1 VPDSPHE
8 TDLALAADLPGGS
21 QPRPGAESP
30 IPSAPSRRERYSLR
44 LVRRPELGAFVALAL
59 IYLLFALVANP
70 AFVGVSGTAS
80 WMNTASELG
89 VLAIPVGMLM
99 IAGEFDLSVGSVVGA
114 ASMIVAVGTGY
125 YHLPMWL
132 SIAIAIVVAVL
143 IGIGNGFL
151 TVRTRLP
158 SFIVTLAG
166 LFIVQGAAL
175 GLASAIIGTSAMA
188 VYAHGSAAAVF
199 GSAWNNFDVSIIWWI
214 GLAGVASWVLHK
226 TRFGNWI
233 FATGGKTSA
242 ARAAGVPTNF
252 VKITLFVCTATGAA
266 LVGILEAIQFNSGDV
281 TYGSDLVFS
290 APVAAVVGGVLLGGG
305 FGSAMGIVFG
315 TAIYGILTVGIS
327 YTRLN
332 SDWVDLFIGALL
344 LIAVLAN
351 NLFRRLAM
359 KKT

>member
-1 VPDSPHE
+1 MTDSPRERATTLAAGSPGGQQGLAPQVPDRGPVSARE
-8 TDLALAADLPGGS
+8 TYV
-21 QPRPGAESP
+21 
-30 IPSAPSRRERYSLR
+30 IR

-59 IYLLFALVANP
+59 IYLVFVLAANP
-70 AFVGVSGTAS
+70 AFVGASGTAS
-80 WMNTASELG
+80 WMDTASELG
-89 VLAIPVGMLM
+89 VLAVPVGVLM
-99 IAGEFDLSVGSVVGA
+99 IAGEFDLSVGSMVGA
-114 ASMIVAVGTGY
+114 SSMIVAMGTGY

-132 SIAIAIVVAVL
+132 SICLAIAVAVAV
-143 IGIGNGFL
+143 GIGNGLL

-166 LFIVQGAAL
+166 LFLIQGAAL
-175 GLASAIIGTSAMA
+175 GLASAVIGTSAMA

-199 GSAWNNFDVSIIWWI
+199 GATWGGFDVSIAWWF
-214 GLAGVASWVLHK
+214 GLAALASWVLHRA
-226 TRFGNWI
+226 RFGNWI
-233 FATGGKTSA
+233 FATGGNPIA

-252 VKITLFVCTATGAA
+252 VKITLFVGTAVGAA
-266 LVGILEAIQFNSGDV
+266 LVGILEAIQFNGGDV

-305 FGSAMGIVFG
+305 FGSALGIVFG

-327 YTRLN
+327 YTTLN
-332 SDWVDLFIGALL
+332 SDWVNLFIGALL

-351 NLFRRLAM
+351 NLFRRMAM